1 MVSRA
6 VFVCAPLQACAWLML
21 PWPARPLLVSARP
34 SEQGLSSSMISTPVS
49 ITDREEHGQHP
60 WVSPGRLISLSRF
73 SLRPKMHFVE
83 NSITFIVQKGK
94 INITLKIKGLVLNN
108 LVKINSIE
116 C

>member
-1 MVSRA
+1 MER
-6 VFVCAPLQACAWLML
+6 Q
-21 PWPARPLLVSARP
+21 
-34 SEQGLSSSMISTPVS
+34 
-49 ITDREEHGQHP
+49 HGQHSL
-60 WVSPGRLISLSRF
+60 VSPGRLTSLSRF
-73 SLRPKMHFVE
+73 SLRPKMYFVE